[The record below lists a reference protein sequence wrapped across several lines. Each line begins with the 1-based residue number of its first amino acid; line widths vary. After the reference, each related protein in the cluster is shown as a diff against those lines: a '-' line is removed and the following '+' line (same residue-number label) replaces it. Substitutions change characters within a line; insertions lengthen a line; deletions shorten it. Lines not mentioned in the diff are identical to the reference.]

1 MSEPSATASLTSR
14 GAGTTS
20 REVIL
25 RRPSKWSFANRK
37 WREAKSGAFYFLL
50 AGIAV
55 IVGLLVTAGLH
66 VPGDIVYS
74 MLIGLVAVAPVW
86 WYAEFRWTPRKRLE
100 RQLATVDAA
109 RRELPKITFNDG
121 TADRFKPTDVLRSE
135 NDIVIAIDV
144 DRMLVRT
151 ISHAEW
157 PEEGIDWVYE
167 LPGNMDVD
175 VADYPRRFRKKKT
188 VPSLVF
194 SSEDED
200 GFQVVGLALAP
211 ECIAPARA
219 LVAQLKQR
227 RSHTD

>member
-1 MSEPSATASLTSR
+1 MTSR
-14 GAGTTS
+14 GAVPTP

-50 AGIAV
+50 AGVALI
-55 IVGLLVTAGLH
+55 IGLLAPAGLH
-66 VPGDIVYS
+66 VRGDIVYS
-74 MLIGLVAVAPVW
+74 MLIGLAAVAPVW
-86 WYAEFRWTPRKRLE
+86 WYAEFRRAPRKRRE
-100 RQLATVDAA
+100 RQSATVEAA

-121 TADRFKPTDVLRSE
+121 TTDRFKPTDVFRSE

-157 PEEGIDWVYE
+157 PEEGIDWIYE

-175 VADYPRRFRKKKT
+175 VADYPSRSHKSRN
-188 VPSLVF
+188 VPSLIF

-200 GFQVVGLALAP
+200 GFHVTGFALAP
-211 ECIAPARA
+211 ECVAPARA
-219 LVAQLKQR
+219 LVAQLKQLPSR
-227 RSHTD
+227 TDLS